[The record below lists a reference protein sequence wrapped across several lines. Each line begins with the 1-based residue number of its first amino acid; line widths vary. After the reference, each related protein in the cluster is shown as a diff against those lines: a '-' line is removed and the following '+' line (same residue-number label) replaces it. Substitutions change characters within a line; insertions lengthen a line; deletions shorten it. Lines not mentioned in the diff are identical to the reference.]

1 MTDDPSRRDVVA
13 VVGAGFA
20 GLTAAT
26 RLQEAGVDVVVLD
39 ARPRVGGKVESEPD
53 ALGRRVDTGGQ
64 FVCDDMPAVLALI
77 ARFGGRLVAVDHD
90 RGGLGWVGGGGFT
103 VDPDAVWAAF
113 EDAEVAFAAMSH
125 LPDPPAGDRL
135 SLADWF
141 AAQGLDPIVHLA
153 AHSVFNGVMCT
164 EIADLPLAHVID
176 LVRRTPL
183 TGEELQYVVAD
194 TMHAVAED
202 LAATL
207 HHPPLLGNP
216 VRAVEVG
223 EHTVS
228 VITDDGTVAADHV
241 VLAVPPS
248 ALAGIT
254 IDPPLPQRVQAA
266 AAAFR
271 PGSVMK
277 FMLRYER
284 AFWSDANVGPTR
296 AWLEPRGLYVGDASI
311 DDVPMLV
318 GFLGGPAT
326 AEWRSLG
333 AAARRRAL
341 LDHLVEAYGA
351 EAGHPTSFVERDWC
365 PDEWGGGG
373 YWNVLLDH
381 AQHDAVEVLRGGAPG
396 ITFASTELA
405 PSFPG
410 YVEGAIT
417 AGRDAA
423 ERVLRSLGR
432 VCQSDEP

>member
-20 GLTAAT
+20 GLTVAST
-26 RLQEAGVDVVVLD
+26 LQQAGVDVVLID
-39 ARPRVGGKVESEPD
+39 ARPKVGGKVESDLD
-53 ALGRRVDTGGQ
+53 AMGRRVDTGGQ

-77 ARFGGRLVAVDHD
+77 ARLGGRLVAVDHD
-90 RGGLGWVGGGGFT
+90 RGGLGWVGGAGFT
-103 VDPDAVWAAF
+103 ADPEAVWAAI
-113 EDAEVAFAAMSH
+113 EDAESAFSAMSN

-183 TGEELQYVVAD
+183 TGEELQYVVAG

-223 EHTVS
+223 EFAVS
-228 VITDDGTVAADHV
+228 VIADHGTVAADHL
-241 VLAVPPS
+241 VLAVPPC

-284 AFWSDANVGPTR
+284 AFWSDADVGPTR

-326 AEWRSLG
+326 DGWRSLG
-333 AAARRRAL
+333 AAARRRVL

-365 PDEWGGGG
+365 PDDWGGGG

-423 ERVLRSLGR
+423 ERVLRALGR

>member
-1 MTDDPSRRDVVA
+1 MTDEPVRRDVVA

-39 ARPRVGGKVESEPD
+39 ARPRVGGKVESESD
-53 ALGRRVDTGGQ
+53 AFGRRVDTGGQ

-77 ARFGGRLVAVDHD
+77 DRLGGRLVSVDHS
-90 RGGLGWVGGGGFT
+90 RGGRGWVGGGALT
-103 VDPDAVWAAF
+103 ADPDAVWEAF
-113 EDAEVAFAAMSH
+113 EDAEHAYTAMSH
-125 LPDPPAGDRL
+125 LPDPPDDETP
-135 SLADWF
+135 SLAEWF
-141 AAQGLDPIVHLA
+141 AAQGLDPIVEMA
-153 AHSVFNGVMCT
+153 AQSVYDGVMCT
-164 EIADLPLAHVID
+164 DIGHIPLAHVID
-176 LVRRTPL
+176 LARRTPL

-194 TMHAVAED
+194 TLHAIAES

-207 HHPPLLGNP
+207 HQPPLLASP

-248 ALAGIT
+248 AVGT
-254 IDPPLPQRVQAA
+254 IALHPALPARVQAA

-284 AFWSDANVGPTR
+284 AFWADPEVGPTR
-296 AWLEPRGLYVGDASI
+296 AWLEPRGLYVGDATI

-326 AEWRSLG
+326 ESWRSLG

-341 LDHLVEAYGA
+341 LDHLVEAYGPDA
-351 EAGHPTSFVERDWC
+351 AHPTSFIERDWC

-373 YWNVLLDH
+373 YCNVLVDDSRR
-381 AQHDAVEVLRGGAPG
+381 DAVEVLRGGVSG

-423 ERVLRSLGR
+423 ERVLRALGR